1 MFCNLPSA
9 LRIRGA
15 CFYVI
20 VCSSRH
26 FNNGFT
32 CRSFKTSEQF
42 QGDSG
47 VYTPEWLEQRSG
59 DPGATSDHKASAGE
73 GVQWGQR
80 EEVDS
85 FVSGSSS
92 WADRADP
99 FCELPA
105 CLPSALLRGLWKKK
119 ACLSWVSLQEK
130 SACSESSLFTS
141 ELSTN
146 TWKSPKYFL
155 LLHETKKLQSY
166 SAAQKRAPDPGIT

>member
-1 MFCNLPSA
+1 M
-9 LRIRGA
+9 
-15 CFYVI
+15 
-20 VCSSRH
+20 
-26 FNNGFT
+26 
-32 CRSFKTSEQF
+32 
-42 QGDSG
+42 
-47 VYTPEWLEQRSG
+47 YTPEWLEQRSG

-73 GVQWGQR
+73 GARWGQR

-105 CLPSALLRGLWKKK
+105 CLPSALLRGPWKKK
-119 ACLSWVSLQEK
+119 ACLSWVSLQAK

-155 LLHETKKLQSY
+155 LLQETKKLQS
-166 SAAQKRAPDPGIT
+166 

>member
-1 MFCNLPSA
+1 MFCNLLSA

-15 CFYVI
+15 CFHVI

-26 FNNGFT
+26 FNNG
-32 CRSFKTSEQF
+32 CMCCSFETSEQF

-47 VYTPEWLEQRSG
+47 VYTPEWPEQRSG
-59 DPGATSDHKASAGE
+59 DPGATGDHKASAGE
-73 GVQWGQR
+73 GVRWGQW
-80 EEVDS
+80 EEVDR
-85 FVSGSSS
+85 FVSGSSC

-105 CLPSALLRGLWKKK
+105 CLPSALLRGPWKKK
-119 ACLSWVSLQEK
+119 ACLSWVSLQAK
-130 SACSESSLFTS
+130 SACSESSFFTS
-141 ELSTN
+141 DLSTN

-166 SAAQKRAPDPGIT
+166 SAAQKRGPDPGIA